1 MMNSVKAK
9 QRYSVE
15 KVYFSERKRWFLENN
30 RPFWIIPSI
39 YTILTWLLFLYL
51 YSLNVINMLDN
62 SLTGIFLLP
71 VVLLTNCLYFYTSYV
86 RFNAL
91 MAYSVGHFIYDI
103 EIKNDSIFIKYMD
116 SGDFESMISLPI
128 ADYSLILES
137 YPKCLEIQTKKK
149 KNMCVIVFQKRDIKN
164 SDIDSF
170 VNFFLQYNIL
180 GWKGSVLGKIKSDYF
195 SIYDTI
201 KKSREN
207 LS

>member
-1 MMNSVKAK
+1 
-9 QRYSVE
+9 
-15 KVYFSERKRWFLENN
+15 
-30 RPFWIIPSI
+30 
-39 YTILTWLLFLYL
+39 
-51 YSLNVINMLDN
+51 
-62 SLTGIFLLP
+62 
-71 VVLLTNCLYFYTSYV
+71 
-86 RFNAL
+86 
-91 MAYSVGHFIYDI
+91 
-103 EIKNDSIFIKYMD
+103 
-116 SGDFESMISLPI
+116 MISLPI

-180 GWKGSVLGKIKSDYF
+180 GWKGSVLRKIKSDYF

>member
-137 YPKCLEIQTKKK
+137 YPKCLKIQTKKK

-180 GWKGSVLGKIKSDYF
+180 GWKGSVLRKIKSDYF

>member
-1 MMNSVKAK
+1 MYDNKGNESSNRYPLRGMMNSVKAK

-116 SGDFESMISLPI
+116 SGGF
-128 ADYSLILES
+128 
-137 YPKCLEIQTKKK
+137 
-149 KNMCVIVFQKRDIKN
+149 
-164 SDIDSF
+164 
-170 VNFFLQYNIL
+170 
-180 GWKGSVLGKIKSDYF
+180 
-195 SIYDTI
+195 
-201 KKSREN
+201 
-207 LS
+207 

>member
-1 MMNSVKAK
+1 MMNSVKSK

-39 YTILTWLLFLYL
+39 YAILTWLLFLYL
-51 YSLNVINMLDN
+51 YSLNVINMHDN

-71 VVLLTNCLYFYTSYV
+71 VVLLTDCLYFYTSYV
-86 RFNAL
+86 KFNAL

-116 SGDFESMISLPI
+116 SEDFESLISLPI

-180 GWKGSVLGKIKSDYF
+180 GWEGSVLRKIKSDYF